1 MSANTFHLGWFMS
14 GFRVLGWRDQWIG
27 TQATTSMQA
36 DFYVDFARNLERA
49 GFDFFLSADS
59 SYVPDAWQGK
69 HDWAL
74 RNAEAVP
81 KQDPAPMMAVIG
93 HLTSHIGIAP
103 TLSVTEYPPYL
114 LARLVSTLD
123 HISRGRVAWNSVTSS
138 SDRAAQNYGHDA
150 QPPHDVRY
158 EMAHEFTEVVTG
170 LWDTWEPGSMM
181 MDQGSG
187 VFSDP
192 AKVHTLDFDGK
203 YYRSRGPLN
212 TGRSPQG
219 RPVIIQAG
227 GSPAGRDYGSRFAEV
242 ILAQVKGVDAMKAY
256 RDDIRARLVRHG
268 RKPNDCKV
276 MFLCAPVLGE
286 TREAAQIK
294 RDQML
299 ARSALDY
306 TYALAHM
313 GYNTNIDFSVY
324 DPDTPI
330 RDLADQF
337 ITNGH
342 QSSLDSF
349 VAANRD
355 RTLREVGSTAAD
367 GGATGGFI
375 GTPDDVAAQMDEMMQ
390 EVGGDGFLIRYDTVT
405 RTSIAAITD
414 GLVPALQRRGL
425 VRKNYSYTTLRDNLL
440 EF

>member
-1 MSANTFHLGWFMS
+1 MSASPFHLGWFMS
-14 GFRVLGWRDQWIG
+14 GFRVLGWQDQWIG
-27 TQATTSMQA
+27 SQATTSMRA

-49 GFDFFLSADS
+49 CFDFFLSADS
-59 SYVPDAWQGK
+59 SYVPDAWEGK

-74 RNAEAVP
+74 TNAEAVP

-93 HLTSHIGIAP
+93 HLTSNIGIAP

-114 LARLVSTLD
+114 LARLISTLD
-123 HISRGRVAWNSVTSS
+123 HISSGRVAWNSVTSS
-138 SDRAAQNYGHDA
+138 SDRAAQNYGHPA
-150 QPPHDVRY
+150 QPPHDIRY

-170 LWDTWEPGSMM
+170 LWDTWEPGSMP
-181 MDQGSG
+181 MDQKAG
-187 VFSDP
+187 VFADP
-192 AKVHTLDFDGK
+192 TKVHTLDFEGK

-227 GSPAGRDYGSRFAEV
+227 GSPAGRDYGARFAEV
-242 ILAQVKGVDAMKAY
+242 ILSAAKGVDEMKAY
-256 RDDIRARLVRHG
+256 RNDIRARLVAYG
-268 RKPNDCKV
+268 RKPDDCKV
-276 MFLCAPVLGE
+276 MFLCAPVLGD
-286 TREAAQIK
+286 TREAAEIK
-294 RDQML
+294 RNQML
-299 ARSALDY
+299 ARAAADY

-324 DPDTPI
+324 DPDVPI

-337 ITNGH
+337 STNGH
-342 QSSLDSF
+342 QSSLESF
-349 VAANRD
+349 ITSNRD
-355 RTLREVGSTAAD
+355 RTLRELGSMAAD

-390 EVGGDGFLIRYDTVT
+390 EVGGDGFLIRYDTVS
-405 RTSIAAITD
+405 RRSIAEITD

-425 VRKNYSYTTLRDNLL
+425 VRRGYSYSTLRDNLL